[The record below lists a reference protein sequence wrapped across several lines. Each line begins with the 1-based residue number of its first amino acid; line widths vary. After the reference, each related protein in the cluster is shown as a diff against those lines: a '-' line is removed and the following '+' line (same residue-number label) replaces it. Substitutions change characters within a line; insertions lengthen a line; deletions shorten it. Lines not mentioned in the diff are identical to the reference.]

1 MESNAI
7 NPHKNG
13 ISNLVVH
20 LYTMN
25 TSNPRKE
32 FWTVDEIC
40 NELYP
45 NVNTSEK
52 SKIVSDLMVNLEW
65 IKSKKALEIKNKK
78 SVKPIRFR
86 LSSLIDELY
95 NTT

>member
-1 MESNAI
+1 MEYNAI

-13 ISNLVVH
+13 IDNLVVH

-25 TSNPRKE
+25 SSNPKKE
-32 FWTVDEIC
+32 FWTIDEIF
-40 NELYP
+40 NDLYP
-45 NVNTSEK
+45 NANISEK
-52 SKIVSDLMVNLEW
+52 SKIVPVLRTNLEW

-95 NTT
+95 STT